1 MGRRCM
7 VCRLL
12 NGVKT
17 SALWDTG
24 AQVTIIYRK
33 WLETNIPDVTIQ
45 PVEDLLDEKIEL
57 RAANGTTIPYEG

>member
-1 MGRRCM
+1 MYAETKLMGRRCM

-45 PVEDLLDEKIEL
+45 PVEDLLDES
-57 RAANGTTIPYEG
+57 

>member
-24 AQVTIIYRK
+24 AQVTIISRK

-45 PVEDLLDEKIEL
+45 PVEDLLDES
-57 RAANGTTIPYEG
+57 